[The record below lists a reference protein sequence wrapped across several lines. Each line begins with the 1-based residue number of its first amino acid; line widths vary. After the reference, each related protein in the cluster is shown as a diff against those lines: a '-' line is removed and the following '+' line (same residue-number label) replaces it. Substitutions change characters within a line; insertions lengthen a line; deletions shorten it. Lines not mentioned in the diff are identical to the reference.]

1 MSAQVNCM
9 YLPSDKAI
17 KSDSGDVSNE
27 DVQSKIDEQ
36 AQIATL
42 QASVQQLYAT
52 LQDYASKC
60 SVLYEENKAL
70 KEQNSQNSSQP
81 SATETNGSL
90 VEEATE
96 VSFAEQNL
104 QQSEARPEPDTAE
117 PTVAIA
123 DSNNQQNA
131 AQGTTRCLNMSGN
144 IVFVNCVTG
153 LDKF

>member
-1 MSAQVNCM
+1 MSAQVNFM

-27 DVQSKIDEQ
+27 DVQSKMDEQ

-52 LQDYASKC
+52 LQDYANKC

-81 SATETNGSL
+81 SATETNGSV

-96 VSFAEQNL
+96 VSFAQPNL
-104 QQSEARPEPDTAE
+104 QQSAARPEPHTAE

-123 DSNNQQNA
+123 EANNQQPT
-131 AQGTTRCLNMSGN
+131 AQGTIQYLNMSGN
-144 IVFVNCVTG
+144 IVFVNCQNG
-153 LDKF
+153 FR